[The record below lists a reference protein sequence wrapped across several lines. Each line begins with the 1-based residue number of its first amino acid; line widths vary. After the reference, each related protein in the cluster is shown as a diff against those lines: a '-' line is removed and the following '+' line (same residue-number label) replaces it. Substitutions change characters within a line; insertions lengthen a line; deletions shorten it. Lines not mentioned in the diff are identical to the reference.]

1 MADYTVIARLD
12 AASKQIVLAVVD
24 SSGVVATDWGTVV
37 LQLGKNPGTTP
48 LDPGTT
54 MGKDIQLR
62 ETKGCDDDGNPQYC
76 MIPRSEWYST
86 PITSDPTL

>member
-1 MADYTVIARLD
+1 MADYTVVARLD
-12 AASKQIVLAVVD
+12 AENKTMQLMVVD
-24 SSGVVATDWGTVV
+24 SSGVAVATWGSVALT
-37 LQLGKNPGTTP
+37 LGKNPGTTP
-48 LDPGTT
+48 ASPFTS
-54 MGKDIQLR
+54 MGKQIKLR